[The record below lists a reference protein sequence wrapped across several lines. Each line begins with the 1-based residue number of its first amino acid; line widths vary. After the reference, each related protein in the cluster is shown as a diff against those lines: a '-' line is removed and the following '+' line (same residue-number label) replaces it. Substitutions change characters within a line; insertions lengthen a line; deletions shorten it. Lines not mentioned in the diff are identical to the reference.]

1 MVDDIPIPLPAK
13 PIRLID
19 RYRFFMRSQNMS
31 YRTEKAYVHWLLR
44 YIRFHDRKHPDSM
57 GAPEL
62 ESFLSHLAVNLNSS
76 INTQRTALNALIFFY
91 NKFSERN
98 MEGVTPVRATKHRR
112 VPVVFSHDEATRI
125 IQHLNQPFKLA
136 AQLMYGSG
144 LRVNECLR
152 LRVKDI
158 DFSGNQ
164 IIVRAGKG
172 GKDRR
177 TVLPESLIT
186 DLRQQICVVQKVHE
200 LDITE
205 GFGEVYMPNR
215 LAEKYP
221 QQARSITWQFLFPS
235 ITRSK
240 DPRSD
245 AIRRHHLYDGT
256 LQRRIKEAL
265 VEAKI
270 YKHASC
276 HTFRHSFA
284 TQILSAGYD
293 IRTVQELLGH
303 SDVKTTEI
311 YTHVLNKGG
320 MGVRSPLDMAK

>member
-1 MVDDIPIPLPAK
+1 MVDDIPIPIPAK
-13 PIRLID
+13 PVRLMD
-19 RYRFFMRSQNMS
+19 RFRFFMRSLNMS
-31 YRTEKAYVHWLLR
+31 YRTEKAYVHWVLR
-44 YIRFHDRKHPDSM
+44 FIRFHNLKHPEFL
-57 GAPEL
+57 GAAEL
-62 ESFLSHLAVNLNSS
+62 EAFLSHLAVNLNSA
-76 INTQRTALNALIFFY
+76 INTQRTALNALMFFY
-91 NKFSERN
+91 NKFLE
-98 MEGVTPVRATKHRR
+98 MDIQGVEPVRAKKHRR
-112 VPVVFSHDEATRI
+112 VPVVFSHDEATRV
-125 IQHLNQPFKLA
+125 IQQLDQPFKLA
-136 AQLMYGSG
+136 TQLMYGAG

-164 IIVRAGKG
+164 IIIRAGKG

-177 TVLPESLIT
+177 TILPESLII
-186 DLRQQICVVQKVHE
+186 DLRQQIIIVQKLHE
-200 LDITE
+200 LDKEE
-205 GFGEVYMPNR
+205 GFGEVYMPHR
-215 LAEKYP
+215 LAQKYP

-235 ITRSK
+235 SFRSK

-245 AIRRHHLYDGT
+245 VIRRHHLYDGT
-256 LQRRIKEAL
+256 LQRKIKEAL
-265 VEAKI
+265 VAEKI

-284 TQILSAGYD
+284 TQLLSAGYD

-320 MGVRSPLDMAK
+320 LGVRSPLDRF